1 MDITILNT
9 ELNYNFLRYIKI
21 MLTNIKRIFLL
32 IAFISTALLGCRKE
46 KFDEYYGRPD
56 DLAAPIYQQLEA
68 KGNFTIFLKLIDKA
82 AYKDILGKAGYW
94 TLFAPN
100 DAAFQSFFQEN
111 NITNAEAVSNELAG
125 KIVRYALVFNAFKT
139 DRIADY
145 QSNLG
150 WVPNQAFK
158 RRTAYYD
165 GFYKETV
172 NGVERV
178 VFASNRNNTTGAG
191 TPYYVDGDNNNKYVP
206 YFHEKYLAAKSLTAA
221 DYSYFYPN
229 EPYTGF
235 NFIGGSV
242 KTADIIA
249 ENGIVHEVT
258 KVSLPL
264 PSIDQYLQGKP
275 QYSLFKSILDKYLV
289 TYEVNTLATRRYQI
303 LTGSSDPV
311 YIKVYNRGLAFS
323 PNNENYLKLT
333 DNDGQSD
340 GYTLF
345 VPTNSVLQNFINTKI
360 LEFYPS
366 LDALP
371 QYILIDIVNSHMWQN
386 TVWPSK
392 FASVLNLL
400 QEEARFNSATNVT
413 DKQVLSNGLFY
424 GTNKVQESNTFY
436 SVYSRPYLN
445 PAYTLM
451 TRALNEEYR
460 RIINNIGI
468 RFTLFLMSDELLR
481 AKGFEYD
488 GIRAEWV
495 YTSPATGVRV
505 AGGLARARIQR
516 ILYNSIVYT
525 PNNELNN
532 LSGTGF
538 IRSGDRDVPGEYI
551 KWNNNKVV
559 AAGNDDAGTVVNVT
573 KFEDTSNGRVYY
585 TDNLLEYSE
594 RGIGLKLASLAAPAT
609 SEFKRFF
616 DYLNNSPLYNKT
628 TGVISGM
635 ALGTSYTLLVPNN
648 ASITAAVT
656 AGLLPA
662 SITPTATVD
671 IEKVTAFIRFHI
683 LSRNT
688 VAADGNQDVA
698 STETLY
704 KNSNDEVVNV
714 RIINRVNNLSF
725 TGQSNTRTA
734 TVVNA
739 SSNNLA
745 DRTLIHLVNN
755 YLDYR

>member
-1 MDITILNT
+1 
-9 ELNYNFLRYIKI
+9 
-21 MLTNIKRIFLL
+21 MLTIIKRTFFLV
-32 IAFISTALLGCRKE
+32 ALTSVVMVGCRKE

-56 DLAAPIYQQLEA
+56 NLAAPIYQQLEA
-68 KGNFTIFLKLIDKA
+68 KGNFTIFVKLIEKA
-82 AYKDILGKAGYW
+82 SYKDILGKAGYW

-100 DAAFQSFFQEN
+100 DAAFQIFFQEN
-111 NITNAEAVSNELAG
+111 SIANVDAVSKELAE
-125 KIVRYALVFNAFKT
+125 KIVRYALVFNAFNT
-139 DRIADY
+139 TRIADY

-165 GFYKETV
+165 GFYKQTV

-178 VFASNRNNTTGAG
+178 VFASNRNNSNAAG
-191 TPYYVDGDNNNKYVP
+191 TPYYVDGDNNNKYVT
-206 YFHEKYLAAKSLTAA
+206 YFHEKYVTGKALTAA
-221 DYSYFYPN
+221 DYNYFYPN

-235 NFIGGSV
+235 NFISGSV

-249 ENGIVHEVT
+249 ENGIIHEVT

-289 TYEVNTLATRRYQI
+289 TYQVNTLATRKYQI

-311 YIKVYNRGLAFS
+311 YIKVYNAGLAFS
-323 PNNENYLKLT
+323 PNNENYLKQT
-333 DNDGQSD
+333 DNDGQAD
-340 GYTLF
+340 GYSLF
-345 VPTNSVLQNFINTKI
+345 VPTNDVLQSFINTKI

-371 QYILIDIVNSHMWQN
+371 QYILVDIINSHMWQN

-400 QEEARFNSATNVT
+400 QEPARFNAGTNVT
-413 DKQVLSNGLFY
+413 DKQILSNGLFY

-468 RFTLFLMSDELLR
+468 RFTLFMMSDQLLR
-481 AKGFEYD
+481 TKGFDYD

-505 AGGLARARIQR
+505 AGALARIRIQR

-551 KWNNNKVV
+551 KWNNNKMV
-559 AAGNDDAGTVVNVT
+559 AAGNDDAGTVVNVSR
-573 KFEDTSNGRVYY
+573 FEDTSNGRVYY

-594 RGIGLKLASLAAPAT
+594 RGIGLKLAALASPVG

-616 DYLNNSPLYNKT
+616 DYLNNSPLYNRT
-628 TGVISGM
+628 TGVINGV

-648 ASITAAVT
+648 ASIAAAIT

-662 SITPTATVD
+662 SITPTASVD
-671 IEKVTAFIRFHI
+671 IERVNAFIRFHI
-683 LSRNT
+683 LAKNT
-688 VAADGNQDVA
+688 IAPDGNQDIS

-704 KNSNDEVVNV
+704 KNSNDEVVNA
-714 RIINRVNNLSF
+714 RIINVVNNLSF

-734 TVVNA
+734 RVINA
-739 SSNNLA
+739 FSNNLA
-745 DRTLIHLVNN
+745 DRTLIHLVDN